1 MLINNFVPKINPKRA
16 LKNALFLCL
25 IGLNGKKLTKKQ
37 GRAIIKLYKRWR
49 CVMWTVLDK
58 ANTIIQT
65 LCIFY
70 ELYQFVKK
78 YVVKTPKMYPVIG
91 EKRQLQHT

>member
-1 MLINNFVPKINPKRA
+1 
-16 LKNALFLCL
+16 
-25 IGLNGKKLTKKQ
+25 
-37 GRAIIKLYKRWR
+37 
-49 CVMWTVLDK
+49 MWTVLDK

-78 YVVKTPKMYPVIG
+78 CIVRTPKMYPVIG

>member
-1 MLINNFVPKINPKRA
+1 
-16 LKNALFLCL
+16 
-25 IGLNGKKLTKKQ
+25 
-37 GRAIIKLYKRWR
+37 
-49 CVMWTVLDK
+49 MWTVLDK

-78 YVVKTPKMYPVIG
+78 CIVRTPKTYPIIG